1 MGTPACKD
9 CDGKRVYKSIDCQ
22 QRYITITSIFV
33 KYYHPPRGNFHFIW
47 RNETLSF
54 TIFATVSLCVNV
66 QCNTQS
72 AKWRNNFQHVPALP
86 RLPAW
91 WEMGSHTRP
100 WWRWQNGFGATLYSA
115 ANLIYI
121 NANSSFNIMLTF
133 TTRWETSGTVLM
145 TRSVQSG
152 KAGSGRWGQPGH
164 QVSQL
169 FTKRPCLATFIHS
182 KNGNSCVSY

>member
-22 QRYITITSIFV
+22 QRCVTITSSFF
-33 KYYHPPRGNFHFIW
+33 KYYHPLRGNFHFIW
-47 RNETLSF
+47 CNEMFNFFFFYNCLIMCQCAMQHLISQIKKQLLACTCTT
-54 TIFATVSLCVNV
+54 TITCLMEDGFSHRALMTMTERLWCDSLFCGHSYMHKCE
-66 QCNTQS
+66 Q
-72 AKWRNNFQHVPALP
+72 LP
-86 RLPAW
+86 
-91 WEMGSHTRP
+91 
-100 WWRWQNGFGATLYSA
+100 
-115 ANLIYI
+115 
-121 NANSSFNIMLTF
+121 IMLTF

-145 TRSVQSG
+145 TKSVQSA

-169 FTKRPCLATFIHS
+169 SIKKPCLATFIHS